1 MTPMAPTRPIRPPEP
16 TTTTT
21 TDAAAGPTGAN
32 GADAG
37 VRLCRVVR
45 LASRLSAVA
54 AARTEVEAAIGAWCT
69 AVDPD
74 VAILLTSE
82 LVTNAVTHATARSRR
97 NGGAARRGFAA
108 EAVLL
113 VIAADD
119 AGLRVDVH
127 DGSGDLP
134 VLADCPA
141 DADAE
146 TGRGLLLVTS
156 LSADWGFYRPPG
168 GKAVY
173 FTLQAQPDVH
183 ETVIDAPDGRDPRS
197 VT

>member
-1 MTPMAPTRPIRPPEP
+1 MTPMAPTRPIRPPDP
-16 TTTTT
+16 TTI
-21 TDAAAGPTGAN
+21 AAATDPSAAN
-32 GADAG
+32 GAG
-37 VRLCRVVR
+37 VRVCRVVR
-45 LASRLSAVA
+45 LASRLSAVS
-54 AARTEVEAAIGAWCT
+54 AARTEVEAAICAWCV

-82 LVTNAVTHATARSRR
+82 LVTNAVTHATAHASR
-97 NGGAARRGFAA
+97 NGRAVRRADAA

-141 DADAE
+141 EADAE

-156 LSADWGFYRPPG
+156 LSADWGFYRTPG

-183 ETVIDAPDGRDPRS
+183 GVVIDRPDGHDPRS
-197 VT
+197 VS

>member
-1 MTPMAPTRPIRPPEP
+1 MTPMAPTRPIRPPDP
-16 TTTTT
+16 TTI
-21 TDAAAGPTGAN
+21 AAATGPSAAN
-32 GADAG
+32 RADAS

-54 AARTEVEAAIGAWCT
+54 AARTEVEAAIGAWCV

-82 LVTNAVTHATARSRR
+82 LVTNAVTHATPHASR
-97 NGGAARRGFAA
+97 NGRAARRAAAA

-134 VLADCPA
+134 VVSGYVAE
-141 DADAE
+141 ADAE

-156 LSADWGFYRPPG
+156 LSAEWGFYRTPE

-173 FTLQAQPDVH
+173 FTLEVQPDIEEAVVNGVH
-183 ETVIDAPDGRDPRS
+183 GRDPRS
-197 VT
+197 VS

>member
-1 MTPMAPTRPIRPPEP
+1 MTPMAPTRPIRPPNP
-16 TTTTT
+16 SSP
-21 TDAAAGPTGAN
+21 AAAMSSNAVN
-32 GADAG
+32 GTSIR
-37 VRLCRVVR
+37 VRRVVR
-45 LASRLSAVA
+45 LATRLSAVA
-54 AARTEVEAAIGAWCT
+54 VARDEVAAAIRSWRVR
-69 AVDPD
+69 VDPD

-82 LVTNAVTHATARSRR
+82 LVTNAVTHATADPNERTAGR
-97 NGGAARRGFAA
+97 GATTG
-108 EAVLL
+108 ESVLL

-119 AGLRVDVH
+119 AGLRVEVH

-134 VLADCPA
+134 IVSGYVA

-156 LSADWGFYRPPG
+156 LSAEWGFYRTAG

-173 FTLQAQPDVH
+173 FTLEVPPDVD
-183 ETVIDAPDGRDPRS
+183 ETVTDAVGRRDPRS

>member
-1 MTPMAPTRPIRPPEP
+1 MTPMAPTRPIRPPNP
-16 TTTTT
+16 TNI
-21 TDAAAGPTGAN
+21 AAATGPNAATGAS
-32 GADAG
+32 
-37 VRLCRVVR
+37 VRVCRVVR
-45 LASRLSAVA
+45 LAQRLSAVA
-54 AARTEVEAAIGAWCT
+54 AARAEVEAAIGAWCVP
-69 AVDPD
+69 VDPD

-82 LVTNAVTHATARSRR
+82 LVTNAVTHATRPSLNRR
-97 NGGAARRGFAA
+97 AARRGIAA

-113 VIAADD
+113 VIAADE

-134 VLADCPA
+134 VLGDCPA
-141 DADAE
+141 EADAE

-156 LSADWGFYRPPG
+156 LSAEWGFYRTPG

-173 FTLQAQPDVH
+173 FTLEAQPDVH
-183 ETVIDAPDGRDPRS
+183 GTVIGHPAGHDPRS

>member
-1 MTPMAPTRPIRPPEP
+1 MTPMAPTRPIRPPNP
-16 TTTTT
+16 TTI
-21 TDAAAGPTGAN
+21 AAATDPSAAN
-32 GADAG
+32 GARAG
-37 VRLCRVVR
+37 VRLCRAVR

-54 AARTEVEAAIGAWCT
+54 AARTEVEAAICAWCV

-82 LVTNAVTHATARSRR
+82 LVTNAVTHATAHR
-97 NGGAARRGFAA
+97 NGTAARRGVAA

-156 LSADWGFYRPPG
+156 LSAEWGFHRTPG
-168 GKAVY
+168 GKVVY

-183 ETVIDAPDGRDPRS
+183 GNVIGRPDGHDPRS

>member
-1 MTPMAPTRPIRPPEP
+1 MTPMAPTRPIRPPDP
-16 TTTTT
+16 TTTT
-21 TDAAAGPTGAN
+21 AAAPGPTAAN

-45 LASRLSAVA
+45 LASRLPAVA
-54 AARTEVEAAIGAWCT
+54 AARTEVEAAIGAWCV

-82 LVTNAVTHATARSRR
+82 LVTNAVTHATARRPR

-108 EAVLL
+108 EAVVL
-113 VIAADD
+113 VIAADG

-141 DADAE
+141 DPDAE

-156 LSADWGFYRPPG
+156 LSAEWGFYRTPG

-173 FTLQAQPDVH
+173 FTLEAQPDVH
-183 ETVIDAPDGRDPRS
+183 RNVIGAPQGHDPRS
-197 VT
+197 VS

>member
-1 MTPMAPTRPIRPPEP
+1 MTPMAPTRPIRPPNP
-16 TTTTT
+16 TNIAAAIGPN
-21 TDAAAGPTGAN
+21 AAAGAS
-32 GADAG
+32 
-37 VRLCRVVR
+37 VRVCRVVR
-45 LASRLSAVA
+45 LAQRLSAVA
-54 AARTEVEAAIGAWCT
+54 AARTEVEAAICAWCVP
-69 AVDPD
+69 VDPD

-82 LVTNAVTHATARSRR
+82 LVTNAVTHATVSPRLNRR
-97 NGGAARRGFAA
+97 AARRGFAA

-113 VIAADD
+113 VIAADE

-134 VLADCPA
+134 VLGDCPA
-141 DADAE
+141 EADAE

-156 LSADWGFYRPPG
+156 LSAEWGFYRTPG

-173 FTLQAQPDVH
+173 FTLEAQPDVH
-183 ETVIDAPDGRDPRS
+183 GTVIDHPVGHDPRS

>member
-1 MTPMAPTRPIRPPEP
+1 MTPMAPTRPIRPPDP
-16 TTTTT
+16 TTI
-21 TDAAAGPTGAN
+21 AGPTAPG
-32 GADAG
+32 GAG
-37 VRLCRVVR
+37 VRLRRVVR

-54 AARTEVEAAIGAWCT
+54 AARTEVEAAIGAWRV

-82 LVTNAVTHATARSRR
+82 LVTNAVTHATARGRR
-97 NGGAARRGFAA
+97 NARTARRGFAA

-113 VIAADD
+113 VITADD

-127 DGSGDLP
+127 DGSGELP

-146 TGRGLLLVTS
+146 TGRGLLLVTT
-156 LSADWGFYRPPG
+156 LSAEWGFHRTPG

-183 ETVIDAPDGRDPRS
+183 RNVIGAPHGHDPRS

>member
-1 MTPMAPTRPIRPPEP
+1 MTPMAPTRPIRPPNP
-16 TTTTT
+16 TNI
-21 TDAAAGPTGAN
+21 AAATSSSAATGAS
-32 GADAG
+32 
-37 VRLCRVVR
+37 VRVCRVVR
-45 LASRLSAVA
+45 LAQRLSAVA
-54 AARTEVEAAIGAWCT
+54 AARTEVEAAICAWCVP
-69 AVDPD
+69 VDPD

-82 LVTNAVTHATARSRR
+82 LVTNAVTHATSRSRR
-97 NGGAARRGFAA
+97 AARRGFAA

-119 AGLRVDVH
+119 DGLRVDVH

-134 VLADCPA
+134 VLGDCPA

-156 LSADWGFYRPPG
+156 LAAEWGFYRTPG

-173 FTLQAQPDVH
+173 FTLEAQPDVH
-183 ETVIDAPDGRDPRS
+183 GTVIDHPAGHDPRS
-197 VT
+197 VS

>member
-1 MTPMAPTRPIRPPEP
+1 MIPMAPTRPIRPPNP
-16 TTTTT
+16 TNT
-21 TDAAAGPTGAN
+21 AAATSLSAAN
-32 GADAG
+32 GAS
-37 VRLCRVVR
+37 VRVCRVVR
-45 LASRLSAVA
+45 LAQRLSAVA
-54 AARTEVEAAIGAWCT
+54 AARTEVEAAICAWCVP
-69 AVDPD
+69 VDPD

-82 LVTNAVTHATARSRR
+82 LVTNAVTHATSPRLKRR
-97 NGGAARRGFAA
+97 AARRGSAA

-113 VIAADD
+113 VISADD

-134 VLADCPA
+134 VVGDCPA
-141 DADAE
+141 EADAE

-156 LSADWGFYRPPG
+156 LSAEWGFYRTPG

-173 FTLQAQPDVH
+173 FTLEGQPDVH
-183 ETVIDAPDGRDPRS
+183 GTVIDLPSGHDPRS

>member
-1 MTPMAPTRPIRPPEP
+1 MTQMAPTRPIRPPDP
-16 TTTTT
+16 TTT
-21 TDAAAGPTGAN
+21 AATGPTN

-37 VRLCRVVR
+37 IRLSRVVR

-54 AARTEVEAAIGAWCT
+54 AARTEVEAAIGAWCV

-82 LVTNAVTHATARSRR
+82 LVTNAVTHATAHSRR
-97 NGGAARRGFAA
+97 NGRAARRGFAA

-113 VIAADD
+113 VIAADG

-141 DADAE
+141 EPDAE

-156 LSADWGFYRPPG
+156 LSAEWGFYRTPG

-173 FTLQAQPDVH
+173 FILRAQPDVH
-183 ETVIDAPDGRDPRS
+183 GNLSGGPNGHDPRS
-197 VT
+197 VS

>member
-1 MTPMAPTRPIRPPEP
+1 MTSMAPTRPIRPPNP
-16 TTTTT
+16 TTTT
-21 TDAAAGPTGAN
+21 AAATAATGAD
-32 GADAG
+32 GAAAG

-54 AARTEVEAAIGAWCT
+54 AARTEVEAAIGAWCV

-82 LVTNAVTHATARSRR
+82 LVTNAVTHATARRRR
-97 NGGAARRGFAA
+97 NGAAARRGLAA

-141 DADAE
+141 DPDAE

-156 LSADWGFYRPPG
+156 LSAEWGFYRTPG

-173 FTLQAQPDVH
+173 FTLRARGDVH
-183 ETVIDAPDGRDPRS
+183 ENVTGGPAGHDPRS

>member
-1 MTPMAPTRPIRPPEP
+1 MTPMAPTRPIRPPNP
-16 TTTTT
+16 TTI
-21 TDAAAGPTGAN
+21 AAATGPSAAN
-32 GADAG
+32 RADAS

-54 AARTEVEAAIGAWCT
+54 AARTEVEAAIGAWCVP
-69 AVDPD
+69 VDPD

-82 LVTNAVTHATARSRR
+82 LVTNAVTHAAANASR
-97 NGGAARRGFAA
+97 NGQAASRGRAA
-108 EAVLL
+108 GAVLL

-134 VLADCPA
+134 VLGDYPA

-156 LSADWGFYRPPG
+156 LSADWGFYRTPG

-173 FTLQAQPDVH
+173 FTLQAQPDGH
-183 ETVIDAPDGRDPRS
+183 GNVIDRSDGHDPRS

>member
-1 MTPMAPTRPIRPPEP
+1 MTPMAPTRPIRPPNP
-16 TTTTT
+16 TNTAT
-21 TDAAAGPTGAN
+21 APGSSAAN
-32 GADAG
+32 GTS
-37 VRLCRVVR
+37 VRVCRVVR
-45 LASRLSAVA
+45 LAQRLSAVA
-54 AARTEVEAAIGAWCT
+54 AARTEVEAAICAWCVP
-69 AVDPD
+69 VDPD

-82 LVTNAVTHATARSRR
+82 LVTNALTHASASASRNR
-97 NGGAARRGFAA
+97 RATRRGFAA

-134 VLADCPA
+134 VLGDCPA
-141 DADAE
+141 EADAE

-156 LSADWGFYRPPG
+156 LSAEWGFYRTPG

-173 FTLQAQPDVH
+173 FTLEAQPDVH
-183 ETVIDAPDGRDPRS
+183 GTVIDGPTGHDPRS
-197 VT
+197 VS